1 MRAYFAGENKTI
13 SMNRFI
19 ADQSAEKVV
28 WLLALNGLERV
39 LGLDGSFSVG
49 LNEFIAVVQGNGNKL
64 GPTADLVTLNATLG
78 RIAEVDPQIAIVD
91 RMCSTCPDSDQDY
104 QCRIQTF
111 EIIGGYEA
119 LLAVR
124 TPAEATVPA
133 DVYLASDRAVTA
145 LTDLVRGRGSSDM
158 SRVRSS
164 CLFNLLS
171 EAG

>member
-19 ADQSAEKVV
+19 ADQSADKVAG
-28 WLLALNGLERV
+28 LLALNGLERV

-64 GPTADLVTLNATLG
+64 GRTADLVTLNATLG
-78 RIAEVDPQIAIVD
+78 RIAEVDPRIAIVD
-91 RMCSTCPDSDQDY
+91 RMCSICPDSDQDY

-164 CLFNLLS
+164 CLISLLS